1 MDKNALFKKVREYFK
16 KKRKFWTINYQELND
31 MTEAYSNS
39 ENILNEL
46 SKEFTEEE
54 KEKYDFNRLRV
65 GVTPFDDNYIIQVYY
80 R

>member
-16 KKRKFWTINYQELND
+16 KKRKFWTINYQELNNMSD
-31 MTEAYSNS
+31 AYSIS

-54 KEKYDFNRLRV
+54 KEKYGFNRLKV
-65 GVTPFDDNYIIQVYY
+65 GVIPLDDNYIVQIYY

>member
-1 MDKNALFKKVREYFK
+1 MDKNVLFKKVREYFK
-16 KKRKFWTINYQELND
+16 KKRKFWTINYQELNNMSD
-31 MTEAYSNS
+31 AYSIS

-54 KEKYDFNRLRV
+54 KEKYGFNRLKV
-65 GVTPFDDNYIIQVYY
+65 GVVPFDNSCIVQIYY

>member
-16 KKRKFWTINYQELND
+16 KKRKFWTINYQELNNMSD
-31 MTEAYSNS
+31 AYSIS

-54 KEKYDFNRLRV
+54 KEKYGFDRLKV

>member
-16 KKRKFWTINYQELND
+16 KKRKFWTINYQELNNMSD
-31 MTEAYSNS
+31 AYSIS

-54 KEKYDFNRLRV
+54 KEKYGFNRLKV
-65 GVTPFDDNYIIQVYY
+65 GVTPLDDNYIVQIYY

>member
-1 MDKNALFKKVREYFK
+1 MDKNTLFKKVREYFK

-31 MTEAYSNS
+31 MAEAYSNS

-54 KEKYDFNRLRV
+54 KEKYEFNKLKV
-65 GVTPFDDNYIIQVYY
+65 GVTPVDDIYVVQVYY
-80 R
+80 G

>member
-16 KKRKFWTINYQELND
+16 KKRKFWTINYQELNN
-31 MTEAYSNS
+31 MSEAYSIS

-65 GVTPFDDNYIIQVYY
+65 GVTPLDDNYIVQIYY

>member
-31 MTEAYSNS
+31 MAEAYSNS
-39 ENILNEL
+39 ESILNEL

-54 KEKYDFNRLRV
+54 KEKYDFNRLFV
-65 GVTPFDDNYIIQVYY
+65 TVTPFDNSYIVQICY

>member
-16 KKRKFWTINYQELND
+16 KKRKFWAINYQELKNMSD
-31 MTEAYSNS
+31 AYSIS

-65 GVTPFDDNYIIQVYY
+65 GVTPFDDNYIVQIYY
-80 R
+80 K

>member
-1 MDKNALFKKVREYFK
+1 MDENALFKKVREYFK
-16 KKRKFWTINYQELND
+16 KKRKFWTINYQELNNMSD
-31 MTEAYSNS
+31 AYSIS

-54 KEKYDFNRLRV
+54 KEKYGFNRLKV
-65 GVTPFDDNYIIQVYY
+65 GVTPLDDNYIVQIYY

>member
-1 MDKNALFKKVREYFK
+1 MDKKVLFKKVREYFK
-16 KKRKFWTINYQELND
+16 KKRKFWTINYQELNNMSD
-31 MTEAYSNS
+31 AYSIS

-54 KEKYDFNRLRV
+54 KEKYGFNRLKV
-65 GVTPFDDNYIIQVYY
+65 GVTPLDDNYIVQIYY

>member
-1 MDKNALFKKVREYFK
+1 MDKNALFKKAREYFK
-16 KKRKFWTINYQELND
+16 KKRKFWTINYQELNNMSD
-31 MTEAYSNS
+31 AYSNS

-54 KEKYDFNRLRV
+54 KEKYGFNRLKV
-65 GVTPFDDNYIIQVYY
+65 GVIPLDDNYIVQIYY

>member
-31 MTEAYSNS
+31 MAEAYSNS

-65 GVTPFDDNYIIQVYY
+65 SVTPFDDNYIVQVYY